1 MNKMQKLTC
10 AKVLKVIFYLLGF
23 PLLMLFVAKDSMI
36 FFNEGAFS
44 ETAKN
49 GITAALVLWAGFT
62 LLQIGLYLVLKKQQA
77 VRTIILVIL
86 AVALMLAP
94 IAGLDIRNEK
104 ELDKIRTEYSDKGVK
119 VENYSLQKQWFNALS
134 ANKRE
139 SGYAYKLNERVDN
152 VIRTYGLSEYYP
164 KMYRERTQLNTAV
177 AYYQVGGLDGEMI
190 KVTGDNI
197 DGLFDSLKAQ
207 SPYAYNPNGLLY
219 DGYIFGVE
227 NALELL
233 IKYNEYA
240 KLTVYRRSSTY
251 IGTEKYADAF
261 KEGCYVLKDG
271 AYVTMKA
278 AGEAFCKQPGT
289 IYYEKL
295 SIADAYKA
303 MVKDIKDSET
313 NSSKYE
319 SDAWYNYF
327 NDNTEILD
335 TRTGKMT
342 NYSTLRIEE
351 DNYRLT
357 DSRLN
362 AVLGTLFEYLGMNPA
377 INKLLNG
384 LNLDGIIGL
393 VNALLQENGAD
404 LTSGDIGNVV
414 SQLLYGYNN
423 GKGGETTGLAYPV
436 QYLFGNLN
444 LSDKNVFKSTGETAY
459 EYDDEGHLVYEVD
472 ASGNTTDIPKLTG
485 KTGTVY
491 VITYSDS
498 GKKNPD
504 GTPILNATVN
514 RAEFDT
520 TKMSPL
526 PEKAADIKTGTVY
539 TTGDIFKEVKL
550 NANYSAYVENLEKNK
565 NPNTAALVDI
575 IKSLQPALGLVGGLL
590 NLNDIIGGLVSGLD
604 VSAILAKI
612 APDLDLNAI
621 LTQILSKI
629 DLTGVTVEGVQKLL
643 DTVLGELSFY
653 SHPLLKKCW
662 QSDFVSDTDKA
673 LATTAGTT
681 VDMSDYAWVK
691 YTCEDFGITSG
702 CALAAKGGLLTGKT
716 IGNGT
721 SADAAISLADCYQLQ
736 ADIAYQPEMYPLLA
750 ARRYFSIWAG
760 ILAMSIFLSTY
771 FHNKE
776 RLYAYEIALN
786 GGEY

>member
-62 LLQIGLYLVLKKQQA
+62 LFQIGLYLVLKKQQA
-77 VRTIILVIL
+77 VRTIILVVL

-227 NALELL
+227 NVLELL

-240 KLTVYRRSSTY
+240 KLTVYRPT
-251 IGTEKYADAF
+251 KYTVADYAEAF
-261 KEGCYVLKDG
+261 NAGCYVINNDG

-278 AGEAFCKQPGT
+278 AGEPFCKQPGT
-289 IYYEKL
+289 IYYEQL
-295 SIADAYKA
+295 SIADAYKK
-303 MVKDIKDSET
+303 MVSEIEESAT
-313 NSSKYE
+313 NASAYA
-319 SDAWYNYF
+319 SDAWYNYTHDF
-327 NDNTEILD
+327 TEILD

-377 INKLLNG
+377 INKLLDS
-384 LNLDGIIGL
+384 LKAQQLLDL
-393 VNALLQENGAD
+393 VNSLLKENGAD
-404 LTSGDIGNVV
+404 LSSGDIGNVV

-423 GKGGETTGLAYPV
+423 GKGGETTGLALPA

-444 LSDKNVFKSTGETAY
+444 FTSKEVYKSTGKNAFKVGALA
-459 EYDDEGHLVYEVD
+459 DEV
-472 ASGNTTDIPKLTG
+472 
-485 KTGTVY
+485 VY
-491 VITYSDS
+491 VTTYTDTGEVNDDDTPVLTAKITREAFD
-498 GKKNPD
+498 
-504 GTPILNATVN
+504 NATMKQPPKTN
-514 RAEFDT
+514 AEIVPGQ
-520 TKMSPL
+520 K
-526 PEKAADIKTGTVY
+526 Y
-539 TTGDIFKEVKL
+539 TTGDTYAKTDLGTAYKAYETKL
-550 NANYSAYVENLEKNK
+550 KNDNK

-604 VSAILAKI
+604 VSAILKAI

-721 SADAAISLADCYQLQ
+721 PADAAISLADCYQLQ

-750 ARRYFSIWAG
+750 ARRYFSIWTG

-776 RLYAYEIALN
+776 KLYAYEIALN

>member
-77 VRTIILVIL
+77 ARTIILVIL

-94 IAGLDIRNEK
+94 VAGLDIRNEK

-134 ANKRE
+134 ADKRE

-190 KVTGDNI
+190 KVTGENI
-197 DGLFDSLKAQ
+197 NGLFDSLKTQ

-240 KLTVYRRSSTY
+240 KLTVYRPT
-251 IGTEKYADAF
+251 KYTVADYAEAF
-261 KEGCYVLKDG
+261 SAGCYVIKDG

-278 AGEAFCKQPGT
+278 AGETFSKQPGT
-289 IYYEKL
+289 IYYEQL
-295 SIADAYKA
+295 AIADAYKK
-303 MVKDIKDSET
+303 MVSEIEESAT
-313 NSSKYE
+313 NASAYE
-319 SDAWYNYF
+319 SDAWYNYT
-327 NDNTEILD
+327 NDITEILD

-377 INKLLNG
+377 INKLLDS
-384 LNLDGIIGL
+384 LKAQQLLDL
-393 VNALLQENGAD
+393 VNSLLKDNDAD
-404 LTSGDIGNVV
+404 LSSGDIGNVV

-423 GKGGETTGLAYPV
+423 GKGGETTGLALPA
-436 QYLFGNLN
+436 QYLFGNL
-444 LSDKNVFKSTGETAY
+444 SFTSKEVYKSTGKNAFKVGALA
-459 EYDDEGHLVYEVD
+459 DE
-472 ASGNTTDIPKLTG
+472 I
-485 KTGTVY
+485 VY
-491 VITYSDS
+491 VTTYKDS
-498 GKKNPD
+498 GKVNDD
-504 GTPILNATVN
+504 GTPILTATITREAFDNATMKQPPKTN
-514 RAEFDT
+514 AEIVLGQ
-520 TKMSPL
+520 K
-526 PEKAADIKTGTVY
+526 Y
-539 TTGDIFKEVKL
+539 TTGDTYAKTDLGTAYTAYKTKL
-550 NANYSAYVENLEKNK
+550 ESDNK

-590 NLNDIIGGLVSGLD
+590 DLNDIIGGLVPGLD
-604 VSAILAKI
+604 VAGILKAI

-621 LTQILSKI
+621 LTQILGKI

-702 CALAAKGGLLTGKT
+702 CALIAKGGLLTGKT

-736 ADIAYQPEMYPLLA
+736 ADIAYQPDMYPLLA

-776 RLYAYEIALN
+776 KLYAYEIALN

>member
-94 IAGLDIRNEK
+94 VAGLDIRNEK

-134 ANKRE
+134 ADKRE

-197 DGLFDSLKAQ
+197 DGLFDSLQSQ

-240 KLTVYRRSSTY
+240 KLTVYRPT
-251 IGTEKYADAF
+251 KYTVADYAEAF
-261 KEGCYVLKDG
+261 SAGCYVIKDG

-278 AGEAFCKQPGT
+278 AGETFSKQPGT
-289 IYYEKL
+289 VYYEKL
-295 SIADAYKA
+295 AIADAYKK
-303 MVKDIKDSET
+303 MVSEIEESAT
-313 NSSKYE
+313 NASAYE
-319 SDAWYNYF
+319 SDAWYNYT
-327 NDNTEILD
+327 NDITEILD

-377 INKLLNG
+377 INKLLDS
-384 LNLDGIIGL
+384 LKAQQLLDL
-393 VNALLQENGAD
+393 VNSLLKENGAD
-404 LTSGDIGNVV
+404 LSSGDIGNVV

-423 GKGGETTGLAYPV
+423 GKGGETTGLALPA
-436 QYLFGNLN
+436 QYLFGNLDFT
-444 LSDKNVFKSTGETAY
+444 SKEVYKSTGKNAFKVGALA
-459 EYDDEGHLVYEVD
+459 DEV
-472 ASGNTTDIPKLTG
+472 
-485 KTGTVY
+485 VY
-491 VITYSDS
+491 VTTYTDS
-498 GKKNPD
+498 GEVNDD
-504 GTPILNATVN
+504 GTPVLTAKITREAFDNATM
-514 RAEFDT
+514 
-520 TKMSPL
+520 KQP
-526 PEKAADIKTGTVY
+526 PKTNEEIVPGQKY
-539 TTGDIFKEVKL
+539 TTGDTYAKTKL
-550 NANYSAYVENLEKNK
+550 GTAYTAYKTKLESDNK

-590 NLNDIIGGLVSGLD
+590 DLNDIIGGLVPGLD
-604 VSAILAKI
+604 VAGILKAI

-621 LTQILSKI
+621 LTQILGKI

-736 ADIAYQPEMYPLLA
+736 ADIAYQPDMYPLLA

-776 RLYAYEIALN
+776 KLYAYEIALN

>member
-94 IAGLDIRNEK
+94 VAGLDIRNEK
-104 ELDKIRTEYSDKGVK
+104 KLDKIRTEYSDKGVK

-134 ANKRE
+134 ADKRE

-197 DGLFDSLKAQ
+197 DGLFDSLQSQ

-240 KLTVYRRSSTY
+240 KLTVYRPT
-251 IGTEKYADAF
+251 KYTVADYAEAF
-261 KEGCYVLKDG
+261 NAGCYVIKDG

-278 AGEAFCKQPGT
+278 AGETFSKQPGT
-289 IYYEKL
+289 VYYEKL
-295 SIADAYKA
+295 AIADAYKK
-303 MVKDIKDSET
+303 MVSEIEESAT
-313 NSSKYE
+313 NASAYE
-319 SDAWYNYF
+319 SDAWYNYT
-327 NDNTEILD
+327 NDITEILD
-335 TRTGKMT
+335 TRSGKMT

-351 DNYRLT
+351 DNYRLI

-362 AVLGTLFEYLGMNPA
+362 AVLGTLFEYLGMNPSL
-377 INKLLNG
+377 KQLLNG

-393 VNALLQENGAD
+393 VNALLKETEAD

-423 GKGGETTGLAYPV
+423 GKGGETTGLALPV
-436 QYLFGNLN
+436 QYLFGNLDFT
-444 LSDKNVFKSTGETAY
+444 SKEVYKSTGKNAFKVGAPA
-459 EYDDEGHLVYEVD
+459 DEV
-472 ASGNTTDIPKLTG
+472 
-485 KTGTVY
+485 VY
-491 VITYSDS
+491 VTTYTDS
-498 GKKNPD
+498 GEVNDD
-504 GTPILNATVN
+504 GTPVLTAKITREAFDNATMKQLPKTS
-514 RAEFDT
+514 AEIVPGQ
-520 TKMSPL
+520 K
-526 PEKAADIKTGTVY
+526 Y
-539 TTGDIFKEVKL
+539 TTGDTYAKTKL
-550 NANYSAYVENLEKNK
+550 GTAYTAYKTKLESDNK
-565 NPNTAALVDI
+565 NHNTAALVDI

-590 NLNDIIGGLVSGLD
+590 DLNDIIGGLVPRLD
-604 VSAILAKI
+604 VAGILKAI

-621 LTQILSKI
+621 LTQILGKI

-702 CALAAKGGLLTGKT
+702 CALVAKGGLLTGKT

-736 ADIAYQPEMYPLLA
+736 ADIAYQPDMYPLLA

-776 RLYAYEIALN
+776 KLYAYEIALN

>member
-94 IAGLDIRNEK
+94 IAGLDVRNEK

-134 ANKRE
+134 ADKRK
-139 SGYAYKLNERVDN
+139 SGYAYLLNERVDN

-164 KMYRERTQLNTAV
+164 KMYRERPQHNTAV

-197 DGLFDSLKAQ
+197 DGLFDSLQSQ

-240 KLTVYRRSSTY
+240 KLTVYRPT
-251 IGTEKYADAF
+251 KYTVADYAEAF
-261 KEGCYVLKDG
+261 NAGCYVLKDG

-278 AGEAFCKQPGT
+278 AGETFSKQPGT
-289 IYYEKL
+289 VYYEKL
-295 SIADAYKA
+295 AIADAYKK
-303 MVKDIKDSET
+303 MVSEIKESAT
-313 NSSKYE
+313 NASAYE
-319 SDAWYNYF
+319 SDAWYNYT
-327 NDNTEILD
+327 NDITEILD

-377 INKLLNG
+377 INKLLDS
-384 LNLDGIIGL
+384 LKAQQLLDL
-393 VNALLQENGAD
+393 VNSLLKENSAD
-404 LTSGDIGNVV
+404 LSSGDIGNVV

-423 GKGGETTGLAYPV
+423 GKGGETTGLALPA
-436 QYLFGNLN
+436 QYLFGNLDFT
-444 LSDKNVFKSTGETAY
+444 SKEVYKSTGKNAFKVGALA
-459 EYDDEGHLVYEVD
+459 DEV
-472 ASGNTTDIPKLTG
+472 
-485 KTGTVY
+485 VY
-491 VITYSDS
+491 VTTYTDS
-498 GKKNPD
+498 GEVNDD
-504 GTPILNATVN
+504 GTPVLTAKITREAFDNATMKQLPKTS
-514 RAEFDT
+514 AEIVPG
-520 TKMSPL
+520 TK
-526 PEKAADIKTGTVY
+526 Y
-539 TTGDIFKEVKL
+539 TTGDTYAKTKL
-550 NANYSAYVENLEKNK
+550 GTAYTAYKTKLESDNK
-565 NPNTAALVDI
+565 NHNTAALVDI

-590 NLNDIIGGLVSGLD
+590 DLNDIIGGLVPGLD
-604 VSAILAKI
+604 VAGILKAI

-621 LTQILSKI
+621 LTQILGKI
-629 DLTGVTVEGVQKLL
+629 DLTGVTVEDVQKLL

-681 VDMSDYAWVK
+681 VDMSDYAWIK

-702 CALAAKGGLLTGKT
+702 CALVAKGGLLTGKT

-736 ADIAYQPEMYPLLA
+736 ADIAYQPNMYPLLA

-776 RLYAYEIALN
+776 KLYAYEIALN

>member
-227 NALELL
+227 NVLELL

-278 AGEAFCKQPGT
+278 AGETFCKQPGT

-313 NSSKYE
+313 DSSKYE

-377 INKLLNG
+377 INKLLDS
-384 LNLDGIIGL
+384 LKAQQLLDL
-393 VNALLQENGAD
+393 VNSLLKENGAD
-404 LTSGDIGNVV
+404 LSSGDIGNVV

-423 GKGGETTGLAYPV
+423 GKEGGETTGLALPA
-436 QYLFGNLN
+436 QYLFGNLDFT
-444 LSDKNVFKSTGETAY
+444 SKEVYKSTGKNAFKVGALA
-459 EYDDEGHLVYEVD
+459 DEV
-472 ASGNTTDIPKLTG
+472 
-485 KTGTVY
+485 VY
-491 VITYSDS
+491 VTTYSDS
-498 GKKNPD
+498 GEVNDD
-504 GTPILNATVN
+504 GTPILTAKITRETFDAATMKQRPTTNAEIVLGQ
-514 RAEFDT
+514 
-520 TKMSPL
+520 K
-526 PEKAADIKTGTVY
+526 Y
-539 TTGDIFKEVKL
+539 TTGDTYAKTDLGTAYTAYKTKL
-550 NANYSAYVENLEKNK
+550 ESDNK

-590 NLNDIIGGLVSGLD
+590 NLNDIIGGLVPGLD
-604 VSAILAKI
+604 VARILKAI

-621 LTQILSKI
+621 LTQVLGKI
-629 DLTGVTVEGVQKLL
+629 DLTGVTVGDVQELL

-776 RLYAYEIALN
+776 KLYAYEIALN

>member
-139 SGYAYKLNERVDN
+139 SGYAYKLNDRVDN

-227 NALELL
+227 NVLELL

-240 KLTVYRRSSTY
+240 KLTVYRPT
-251 IGTEKYADAF
+251 KYTVADYAEAF
-261 KEGCYVLKDG
+261 NAGCYVINNDG
-271 AYVTMKA
+271 AYVTMKS
-278 AGEAFCKQPGT
+278 AGETFCKQPGT
-289 IYYEKL
+289 IYYEQL
-295 SIADAYKA
+295 AIADAYKK
-303 MVKDIKDSET
+303 MVSEIEASAT
-313 NSSKYE
+313 NASAYA
-319 SDAWYNYF
+319 SDAWYNYTHDF
-327 NDNTEILD
+327 TEILD
-335 TRTGKMT
+335 TRSGEMT
-342 NYSTLRIEE
+342 TYSKLRIEE

-377 INKLLNG
+377 INKLLDS
-384 LNLDGIIGL
+384 LKAQQLLDL
-393 VNALLQENGAD
+393 VNSLLKENGAD
-404 LTSGDIGNVV
+404 LSSGDIGNVV

-423 GKGGETTGLAYPV
+423 GKGGETTGLALPV

-444 LSDKNVFKSTGETAY
+444 FTSKEVYKSTGKNAFKVGALA
-459 EYDDEGHLVYEVD
+459 DEV
-472 ASGNTTDIPKLTG
+472 
-485 KTGTVY
+485 VY
-491 VITYSDS
+491 VTTYTDS
-498 GKKNPD
+498 GEVNDD
-504 GTPILNATVN
+504 GTPILTAKITREAFDNATMKQLPKTS
-514 RAEFDT
+514 AEILPG
-520 TKMSPL
+520 TK
-526 PEKAADIKTGTVY
+526 Y
-539 TTGDIFKEVKL
+539 TTGDTYAKTDLATAYKAYETKL
-550 NANYSAYVENLEKNK
+550 KNDNK

-604 VSAILAKI
+604 VSAILKAI

>member
-77 VRTIILVIL
+77 ARTIILVIL
-86 AVALMLAP
+86 AVTLMLAP
-94 IAGLDIRNEK
+94 VAGLDARNEK

-119 VENYSLQKQWFNALS
+119 VENYSLQKQWFNAIS

-139 SGYAYKLNERVDN
+139 SGYAYKLNDRVDN

-197 DGLFDSLKAQ
+197 NGLFDSLKTQ

-219 DGYIFGVE
+219 DGYVFGVE

-240 KLTVYRRSSTY
+240 KLTVYRPT
-251 IGTEKYADAF
+251 KYTVADYAEAF
-261 KEGCYVLKDG
+261 SAGCYVIKDG

-278 AGEAFCKQPGT
+278 AGETFCKQPGT
-289 IYYEKL
+289 IYYESL
-295 SIADAYKA
+295 SIADAYKK
-303 MVKDIKDSET
+303 MVSEIEESAT
-313 NSSKYE
+313 NASAYE
-319 SDAWYNYF
+319 SDAWYNYT
-327 NDNTEILD
+327 NDITEILD

-377 INKLLNG
+377 INKLLDS
-384 LNLDGIIGL
+384 LKAQQLLDL
-393 VNALLQENGAD
+393 VNSLLKDNDAD
-404 LTSGDIGNVV
+404 LSSGDIGNVV

-423 GKGGETTGLAYPV
+423 GKGGETTGLALPA
-436 QYLFGNLN
+436 QYLFGNLDFT
-444 LSDKNVFKSTGETAY
+444 SKEVYKSTGKNAFKVGATA
-459 EYDDEGHLVYEVD
+459 DEV
-472 ASGNTTDIPKLTG
+472 
-485 KTGTVY
+485 VY
-491 VITYSDS
+491 VTTYKDS
-498 GKKNPD
+498 GEVNDD
-504 GTPILNATVN
+504 GSPVLTATITREAFDNATMKQPPKTS
-514 RAEFDT
+514 AEIVPGQ
-520 TKMSPL
+520 K
-526 PEKAADIKTGTVY
+526 Y
-539 TTGDIFKEVKL
+539 TTGDTYAKTDLGTAYTAYKTKL
-550 NANYSAYVENLEKNK
+550 ESDNK

-590 NLNDIIGGLVSGLD
+590 DLNDIIGGLVPGLD
-604 VSAILAKI
+604 VAGILKAI

-621 LTQILSKI
+621 LTQILGKI

-736 ADIAYQPEMYPLLA
+736 ADIAYQPDMYPLLA

-776 RLYAYEIALN
+776 KLYAYEIALN

>member
-77 VRTIILVIL
+77 VRTIILVVL

-119 VENYSLQKQWFNALS
+119 VENYSLQKQWFNAIS
-134 ANKRE
+134 ANKRT

-197 DGLFDSLKAQ
+197 DGLFDSLQSQ

-240 KLTVYRRSSTY
+240 KLTVYRPT
-251 IGTEKYADAF
+251 KYTVADYAEAF
-261 KEGCYVLKDG
+261 NAGCYVIKDG

-278 AGEAFCKQPGT
+278 AGETFSKQPGT
-289 IYYEKL
+289 IYYESL
-295 SIADAYKA
+295 SIADAYKK
-303 MVKDIKDSET
+303 MVSEIEESAT
-313 NSSKYE
+313 NASAYE
-319 SDAWYNYF
+319 SDAWYNYT
-327 NDNTEILD
+327 NDITEILD

-377 INKLLNG
+377 INKLLDS
-384 LNLDGIIGL
+384 LKAQQLLDL
-393 VNALLQENGAD
+393 VNSLLKDNDAD
-404 LTSGDIGNVV
+404 LSSGDIGNVV

-423 GKGGETTGLAYPV
+423 GKGGETTGLALPA

-444 LSDKNVFKSTGETAY
+444 FTSKEVYKSTGKNAFKVGATA
-459 EYDDEGHLVYEVD
+459 DEV
-472 ASGNTTDIPKLTG
+472 
-485 KTGTVY
+485 VY
-491 VITYSDS
+491 VTTYTDT
-498 GKKNPD
+498 GEVNYD
-504 GTPILNATVN
+504 GTPVLTAKITREAFDAATMVQPPKTNAEIVPGQ
-514 RAEFDT
+514 
-520 TKMSPL
+520 K
-526 PEKAADIKTGTVY
+526 Y
-539 TTGDIFKEVKL
+539 TTGDTYAKTKL
-550 NANYSAYVENLEKNK
+550 EAAYTAYKTKLESDNK

-590 NLNDIIGGLVSGLD
+590 DLNDIIGGLVSGLD
-604 VSAILAKI
+604 VSAILKAI

-621 LTQILSKI
+621 LTQILGKI

-702 CALAAKGGLLTGKT
+702 CALIAKGGLLTGKT

-736 ADIAYQPEMYPLLA
+736 ADIAYQPDMYPLLA

-776 RLYAYEIALN
+776 KLYAYEIALN

>member
-77 VRTIILVIL
+77 ARTIILVIL
-86 AVALMLAP
+86 AVTLMLAP
-94 IAGLDIRNEK
+94 VAGLDARNEK

-119 VENYSLQKQWFNALS
+119 VENYSLQKQWFNAIS

-139 SGYAYKLNERVDN
+139 SGYAYKLNDRVDN

-197 DGLFDSLKAQ
+197 DGLFDSLQSQ

-240 KLTVYRRSSTY
+240 KLTVYRPT
-251 IGTEKYADAF
+251 KYTVADYAEAF
-261 KEGCYVLKDG
+261 SAGCYVIKDG

-289 IYYEKL
+289 IYYEQL
-295 SIADAYKA
+295 AIADAYKK
-303 MVKDIKDSET
+303 MVSEIEESAT
-313 NSSKYE
+313 NASAYE
-319 SDAWYNYF
+319 SDAWYNYT
-327 NDNTEILD
+327 NDITEILD
-335 TRTGKMT
+335 TRTGEMT

-393 VNALLQENGAD
+393 VNALLKENSAD
-404 LTSGDIGNVV
+404 LSSGDIGNVV

-423 GKGGETTGLAYPV
+423 GKGGETTGLALPA
-436 QYLFGNLN
+436 QYLFGNLDFT
-444 LSDKNVFKSTGETAY
+444 SKEVYKSTGKNAFKVGALA
-459 EYDDEGHLVYEVD
+459 DEV
-472 ASGNTTDIPKLTG
+472 
-485 KTGTVY
+485 VY
-491 VITYSDS
+491 VTTYTDS
-498 GKKNPD
+498 GEVNDD
-504 GTPILNATVN
+504 GTPVLTAKITREAFDNATMKQLPKTS
-514 RAEFDT
+514 AEIV
-520 TKMSPL
+520 
-526 PEKAADIKTGTVY
+526 PEQKY
-539 TTGDIFKEVKL
+539 TTGDTYAKTKL
-550 NANYSAYVENLEKNK
+550 EAAYTAYKTKLESDNK

-590 NLNDIIGGLVSGLD
+590 NLNDIIGGLVPGLD
-604 VSAILAKI
+604 VAGILKAI

-736 ADIAYQPEMYPLLA
+736 ADIAYQPDMYPLLA

-776 RLYAYEIALN
+776 KLYAYEIALN

>member
-77 VRTIILVIL
+77 VRTIILVVL

-134 ANKRE
+134 ADKRE

-197 DGLFDSLKAQ
+197 DGLFDSLQSQ

-240 KLTVYRRSSTY
+240 KLTVYRPT
-251 IGTEKYADAF
+251 KYTVADYAEAF
-261 KEGCYVLKDG
+261 NAGCYVIKDG

-278 AGEAFCKQPGT
+278 AGETFSKQPGT
-289 IYYEKL
+289 VYYEKL
-295 SIADAYKA
+295 AIADAYKK
-303 MVKDIKDSET
+303 MVSEIEESAT
-313 NSSKYE
+313 NASAYE
-319 SDAWYNYF
+319 SDAWYNYT
-327 NDNTEILD
+327 NDITEILD

-377 INKLLNG
+377 INKLLDS
-384 LNLDGIIGL
+384 LKAQQLLDL
-393 VNALLQENGAD
+393 VNSLLKENGAD
-404 LTSGDIGNVV
+404 LSSGDIGNVV

-423 GKGGETTGLAYPV
+423 GKGGETTGLALPA
-436 QYLFGNLN
+436 QYLFGNLDFT
-444 LSDKNVFKSTGETAY
+444 SKEVYKSTGKNAFKVGATA
-459 EYDDEGHLVYEVD
+459 DEV
-472 ASGNTTDIPKLTG
+472 
-485 KTGTVY
+485 VY
-491 VITYSDS
+491 VTTYKDS
-498 GKKNPD
+498 GEVNDD
-504 GTPILNATVN
+504 GSPVLTATITREAFDNATMKQPPKTS
-514 RAEFDT
+514 AEIVPGQ
-520 TKMSPL
+520 K
-526 PEKAADIKTGTVY
+526 Y
-539 TTGDIFKEVKL
+539 TTGDTYAKTKL
-550 NANYSAYVENLEKNK
+550 GTAYTAYKTKLESDNK

-590 NLNDIIGGLVSGLD
+590 DLNDIIGGLVPGLD
-604 VSAILAKI
+604 VAGILKAI

-621 LTQILSKI
+621 LTQILGKI

-736 ADIAYQPEMYPLLA
+736 ADIAYQPDMYPLLA

-776 RLYAYEIALN
+776 KLYAYEIALN

>member
-139 SGYAYKLNERVDN
+139 SGYAYKLNDRVDN

-197 DGLFDSLKAQ
+197 DGLFDSLQSQ

-227 NALELL
+227 NVLELL

-240 KLTVYRRSSTY
+240 KLTVYRPTKY
-251 IGTEKYADAF
+251 TVAKYAEAF
-261 KEGCYVLKDG
+261 NAGCYVIKDG

-278 AGEAFCKQPGT
+278 AGETFCKQPDT
-289 IYYEKL
+289 IYYESL
-295 SIADAYKA
+295 SIAEAYDKMVSEIKA
-303 MVKDIKDSET
+303 SATDVSA
-313 NSSKYE
+313 YA

-377 INKLLNG
+377 INKLLDS
-384 LNLDGIIGL
+384 LKAQQLLDL
-393 VNALLQENGAD
+393 VNSLLKENGAD
-404 LTSGDIGNVV
+404 LSSGDIGNVV

-423 GKGGETTGLAYPV
+423 GKGGETTGLALPV

-444 LSDKNVFKSTGETAY
+444 FTSKEVYKSTGKNAFKVGALA
-459 EYDDEGHLVYEVD
+459 DEV
-472 ASGNTTDIPKLTG
+472 
-485 KTGTVY
+485 VY
-491 VITYSDS
+491 VTTYTDS
-498 GKKNPD
+498 GEVNDD
-504 GTPILNATVN
+504 GTPVLTAKITREAFDAATMKQYPETNAEIVPGQKYTKG
-514 RAEFDT
+514 DT
-520 TKMSPL
+520 YAKTNLGTAYTAYKTK
-526 PEKAADIKTGTVY
+526 
-539 TTGDIFKEVKL
+539 
-550 NANYSAYVENLEKNK
+550 LESDNK

-590 NLNDIIGGLVSGLD
+590 DLNDIIGGLVSGLD
-604 VSAILAKI
+604 VSAILKAI

-621 LTQILSKI
+621 LTQVLGKI
-629 DLTGVTVEGVQKLL
+629 DLTGIKVEKVQELL
-643 DTVLGELSFY
+643 DNILGELSFY

-702 CALAAKGGLLTGKT
+702 CALVAKGGLLTGKT

-736 ADIAYQPEMYPLLA
+736 ADIAYQPDMYPLLA

-776 RLYAYEIALN
+776 KLYAYEIALN

>member
-139 SGYAYKLNERVDN
+139 SGYAYKLNDRVDN

-227 NALELL
+227 NVLELL

-240 KLTVYRRSSTY
+240 KLTVYRPT
-251 IGTEKYADAF
+251 KYTVADYAEAF
-261 KEGCYVLKDG
+261 NAGCYVINNDG

-278 AGEAFCKQPGT
+278 AGETFCKQPGT
-289 IYYEKL
+289 IYYEQL
-295 SIADAYKA
+295 AIADAYKK
-303 MVKDIKDSET
+303 MVSEIEASAT
-313 NSSKYE
+313 NASAYA
-319 SDAWYNYF
+319 SDAWYNYT
-327 NDNTEILD
+327 NDITEILD

-377 INKLLNG
+377 INKLLDS
-384 LNLDGIIGL
+384 LKAQQLLDL
-393 VNALLQENGAD
+393 VNSLLKENGAD
-404 LTSGDIGNVV
+404 LSSGDIGNVV

-423 GKGGETTGLAYPV
+423 GKGGETTGLALPA

-444 LSDKNVFKSTGETAY
+444 FTSKEVYKSTGKNAFKVGALA
-459 EYDDEGHLVYEVD
+459 DEV
-472 ASGNTTDIPKLTG
+472 
-485 KTGTVY
+485 VY
-491 VITYSDS
+491 VTTYTDS
-498 GKKNPD
+498 GEVNDD
-504 GTPILNATVN
+504 GTPILTAKIT
-514 RAEFDT
+514 REAFDKTTMKQLPKTSAEILPG
-520 TKMSPL
+520 TK
-526 PEKAADIKTGTVY
+526 Y
-539 TTGDIFKEVKL
+539 TTGDTYAKTDLGTAYKAYETKL
-550 NANYSAYVENLEKNK
+550 KNDNK

-604 VSAILAKI
+604 VSAILKAI

-702 CALAAKGGLLTGKT
+702 CALVAKGGLLTGKT

-721 SADAAISLADCYQLQ
+721 PADAAISLADCYQLQ

-776 RLYAYEIALN
+776 KLYAYEIALN

>member
-77 VRTIILVIL
+77 VRTIILVVL

-139 SGYAYKLNERVDN
+139 SGYAYKLNDRVDN

-197 DGLFDSLKAQ
+197 NGLFDSLQSQ

-240 KLTVYRRSSTY
+240 KLTVYRPT
-251 IGTEKYADAF
+251 KYTVADYAEAF
-261 KEGCYVLKDG
+261 NAGCYVIKDG

-278 AGEAFCKQPGT
+278 AGETFSKQPGT
-289 IYYEKL
+289 VYYEKL
-295 SIADAYKA
+295 AIADAYKK
-303 MVKDIKDSET
+303 MVSEIEESAT
-313 NSSKYE
+313 NASAYE
-319 SDAWYNYF
+319 SDAWYNYTHDF
-327 NDNTEILD
+327 TEILD
-335 TRTGKMT
+335 TRSGEMT
-342 NYSTLRIEE
+342 TYSKLRIEE

-377 INKLLNG
+377 INKLLDS
-384 LNLDGIIGL
+384 LKAQQLLDL
-393 VNALLQENGAD
+393 VNSLLKENGAD
-404 LTSGDIGNVV
+404 LSSGDIGNVV

-423 GKGGETTGLAYPV
+423 GKGGETTGLALPV

-444 LSDKNVFKSTGETAY
+444 FTSKEVYKSTGKNAFKVGALA
-459 EYDDEGHLVYEVD
+459 DEV
-472 ASGNTTDIPKLTG
+472 
-485 KTGTVY
+485 VY
-491 VITYSDS
+491 VTTYKDS
-498 GKKNPD
+498 GEVNDD
-504 GTPILNATVN
+504 GSPVLTATITREAFDNATMKQPPKTS
-514 RAEFDT
+514 AEIVPGQ
-520 TKMSPL
+520 K
-526 PEKAADIKTGTVY
+526 Y
-539 TTGDIFKEVKL
+539 TTGDTYAKTKL
-550 NANYSAYVENLEKNK
+550 GTAYTAYKTKLESDNK

-575 IKSLQPALGLVGGLL
+575 IKSLQPALGLVGGMLD
-590 NLNDIIGGLVSGLD
+590 LNDIIGGLVPGLD
-604 VSAILAKI
+604 VAGILKAI

-621 LTQILSKI
+621 LTQILGKI

-736 ADIAYQPEMYPLLA
+736 ADIAYQPDMYPLLA

-776 RLYAYEIALN
+776 KLYAYEIALN

>member
-77 VRTIILVIL
+77 ARTIILVIL
-86 AVALMLAP
+86 AVTLMLAP
-94 IAGLDIRNEK
+94 VAGLDARNEK

-119 VENYSLQKQWFNALS
+119 VENYSLQKQWFNAIS

-139 SGYAYKLNERVDN
+139 SGYAYKLNDRVDN

-197 DGLFDSLKAQ
+197 NGLFDSLKTQ

-219 DGYIFGVE
+219 DGYVFGVE

-240 KLTVYRRSSTY
+240 KLTVYRPT
-251 IGTEKYADAF
+251 KYTVADYAEAF
-261 KEGCYVLKDG
+261 SAGCYVIKDG

-278 AGEAFCKQPGT
+278 AGETFCKQPGT
-289 IYYEKL
+289 IYYESL
-295 SIADAYKA
+295 SIADAYKK
-303 MVKDIKDSET
+303 MVSEIEESAT
-313 NSSKYE
+313 NASAYE
-319 SDAWYNYF
+319 SDAWYNYT
-327 NDNTEILD
+327 NDITEILD

-377 INKLLNG
+377 INKLLDS
-384 LNLDGIIGL
+384 LKAQQLLDL
-393 VNALLQENGAD
+393 VNSLLKENGAD
-404 LTSGDIGNVV
+404 LSSGDIGNVV

-423 GKGGETTGLAYPV
+423 GKGGETTGLALPA
-436 QYLFGNLN
+436 QYLFGNLDFT
-444 LSDKNVFKSTGETAY
+444 SKEVYKSTGKNAFKVGALA
-459 EYDDEGHLVYEVD
+459 DEV
-472 ASGNTTDIPKLTG
+472 
-485 KTGTVY
+485 VY
-491 VITYSDS
+491 VTTYTDS
-498 GKKNPD
+498 GEVNDD
-504 GTPILNATVN
+504 GTPVLTAKITREAFDNATMKQLPKTS
-514 RAEFDT
+514 AEIV
-520 TKMSPL
+520 
-526 PEKAADIKTGTVY
+526 PEQKY
-539 TTGDIFKEVKL
+539 TTGDTYAKTKL
-550 NANYSAYVENLEKNK
+550 EAAYTAYKTKLESDNK

-590 NLNDIIGGLVSGLD
+590 NLNDIIGGLVPGLD
-604 VSAILAKI
+604 VAGILKAI

-736 ADIAYQPEMYPLLA
+736 ADIAYQPDMYPLLA

-776 RLYAYEIALN
+776 KLYAYEIALN

>member
-77 VRTIILVIL
+77 VRTIILVVL

-134 ANKRE
+134 ADKRE

-197 DGLFDSLKAQ
+197 DGLFDSLQSQ

-227 NALELL
+227 NVLELL

-240 KLTVYRRSSTY
+240 KLTVYRPT
-251 IGTEKYADAF
+251 KYTVADYAEAF
-261 KEGCYVLKDG
+261 NAGCYVIKDG

-278 AGEAFCKQPGT
+278 AGETFSKQPGT
-289 IYYEKL
+289 VYYEKL
-295 SIADAYKA
+295 AIADAYKK
-303 MVKDIKDSET
+303 MVSEIEESAT
-313 NSSKYE
+313 NASAYE
-319 SDAWYNYF
+319 SDAWYNYT
-327 NDNTEILD
+327 NDITEILD

-377 INKLLNG
+377 INKLLDS
-384 LNLDGIIGL
+384 LKAQQLLDL
-393 VNALLQENGAD
+393 VNSLLKENGAD
-404 LTSGDIGNVV
+404 LSSGDIGNVV

-423 GKGGETTGLAYPV
+423 GKGGETTGLALPA
-436 QYLFGNLN
+436 QYLFGNLDFT
-444 LSDKNVFKSTGETAY
+444 SKEVYKSTGKNAFKVGALA
-459 EYDDEGHLVYEVD
+459 DEV
-472 ASGNTTDIPKLTG
+472 
-485 KTGTVY
+485 VY
-491 VITYSDS
+491 VTTYTDS
-498 GKKNPD
+498 GEVNDD
-504 GTPILNATVN
+504 GTPVLTAKITREAFDNATMKQLPKTS
-514 RAEFDT
+514 AEIV
-520 TKMSPL
+520 
-526 PEKAADIKTGTVY
+526 PEQKY
-539 TTGDIFKEVKL
+539 TTGDTYAKTKL
-550 NANYSAYVENLEKNK
+550 GTAYTAYKTKLESDNK

-590 NLNDIIGGLVSGLD
+590 DLNDIIGGLVPGLD
-604 VSAILAKI
+604 VAGILTAI
-612 APDLDLNAI
+612 APDLDLTAI
-621 LTQILSKI
+621 LTQILGKI

-702 CALAAKGGLLTGKT
+702 CALIAKGGLLTGKT

-736 ADIAYQPEMYPLLA
+736 ADIAYQPDMYPLLA

>member
-77 VRTIILVIL
+77 VRTIILVVL

-134 ANKRE
+134 ADKRE

-197 DGLFDSLKAQ
+197 DGLFDSLQSQ

-227 NALELL
+227 NVLELL

-240 KLTVYRRSSTY
+240 KLTVYRPT
-251 IGTEKYADAF
+251 KYTVADYAEAF
-261 KEGCYVLKDG
+261 NAGCYVIKDG

-278 AGEAFCKQPGT
+278 AGETFSKQPGT
-289 IYYEKL
+289 VYYEKL
-295 SIADAYKA
+295 AIADAYKK
-303 MVKDIKDSET
+303 MVSEIEESAT
-313 NSSKYE
+313 NASAYE
-319 SDAWYNYF
+319 SDAWYNYT
-327 NDNTEILD
+327 NDITEILD

-377 INKLLNG
+377 INKLLDS
-384 LNLDGIIGL
+384 LKAQQLLDL
-393 VNALLQENGAD
+393 VNSLLKENGAD
-404 LTSGDIGNVV
+404 LSSGDIGNVV

-423 GKGGETTGLAYPV
+423 GKGGETTGLALPA
-436 QYLFGNLN
+436 QYLFGNLDFT
-444 LSDKNVFKSTGETAY
+444 SKEVYKSTGKNAFKVGALA
-459 EYDDEGHLVYEVD
+459 DEV
-472 ASGNTTDIPKLTG
+472 
-485 KTGTVY
+485 VY
-491 VITYSDS
+491 VTTYTDS
-498 GKKNPD
+498 GEVNDD
-504 GTPILNATVN
+504 GTPVLTAKITREAFDNATMKQLPKTS
-514 RAEFDT
+514 AEIV
-520 TKMSPL
+520 
-526 PEKAADIKTGTVY
+526 PEQKY
-539 TTGDIFKEVKL
+539 TTGDTYAKTKL
-550 NANYSAYVENLEKNK
+550 GTAYTAYKTKLESDNK

-590 NLNDIIGGLVSGLD
+590 DLNDIIGGLVPGLD
-604 VSAILAKI
+604 VAGILKAI

-621 LTQILSKI
+621 LTQILGKI

-702 CALAAKGGLLTGKT
+702 CALIAKGGLLTGKT

-736 ADIAYQPEMYPLLA
+736 ADIAYQPDMYPLLA

-776 RLYAYEIALN
+776 KLYAYEIALN

>member
-94 IAGLDIRNEK
+94 VAGLDIRNEK

-134 ANKRE
+134 ADKRE

-197 DGLFDSLKAQ
+197 DGLFDSLQSQ

-240 KLTVYRRSSTY
+240 KLTVYRPT
-251 IGTEKYADAF
+251 KYTVADYAEAF
-261 KEGCYVLKDG
+261 NAGCYVIKDG

-278 AGEAFCKQPGT
+278 AGETFSKQPGT
-289 IYYEKL
+289 IYYESL
-295 SIADAYKA
+295 SIADAYKK
-303 MVKDIKDSET
+303 MVSEIEESAT
-313 NSSKYE
+313 NASAYE
-319 SDAWYNYF
+319 SDAWYNYT
-327 NDNTEILD
+327 NDITEILD

-377 INKLLNG
+377 INKLLDS
-384 LNLDGIIGL
+384 LKAQQLLDL
-393 VNALLQENGAD
+393 VNSLLKENGAD
-404 LTSGDIGNVV
+404 LSSGDIGNVV

-423 GKGGETTGLAYPV
+423 GKGGETTGLALPA
-436 QYLFGNLN
+436 QYLFGNLDFT
-444 LSDKNVFKSTGETAY
+444 SKEVYKSTGKNAFKVGALA
-459 EYDDEGHLVYEVD
+459 DEV
-472 ASGNTTDIPKLTG
+472 
-485 KTGTVY
+485 VY
-491 VITYSDS
+491 VTTYTDS
-498 GKKNPD
+498 GEVNDD
-504 GTPILNATVN
+504 GTPVLTAKITREAFDNATMKQLPKTS
-514 RAEFDT
+514 AEIV
-520 TKMSPL
+520 
-526 PEKAADIKTGTVY
+526 PEQKY
-539 TTGDIFKEVKL
+539 TTGDTYAKTKL
-550 NANYSAYVENLEKNK
+550 GTAYTAYKTKLESDNK

-590 NLNDIIGGLVSGLD
+590 DLNDIIGGLVPGLD
-604 VSAILAKI
+604 VAGILKAI
-612 APDLDLNAI
+612 APDIDLNAI
-621 LTQILSKI
+621 LTQILGKI

-702 CALAAKGGLLTGKT
+702 CALVAKGGLLTGKT

-721 SADAAISLADCYQLQ
+721 SADAAIPLADCYQLQ
-736 ADIAYQPEMYPLLA
+736 ADIAYQPDMYPLLA

-776 RLYAYEIALN
+776 KLYAYEIALN

>member
-94 IAGLDIRNEK
+94 VAGLDIRNEK

-134 ANKRE
+134 ADKRE

-197 DGLFDSLKAQ
+197 DGLFDSLQSQ

-240 KLTVYRRSSTY
+240 KLTVYRPT
-251 IGTEKYADAF
+251 KYTVADYAEAF
-261 KEGCYVLKDG
+261 NAGCYVIKDG

-278 AGEAFCKQPGT
+278 AGETFSKQPGT
-289 IYYEKL
+289 VYYEKL
-295 SIADAYKA
+295 AIADAYKK
-303 MVKDIKDSET
+303 MVSEIEESAT
-313 NSSKYE
+313 NASAYE
-319 SDAWYNYF
+319 SDAWYNYT
-327 NDNTEILD
+327 NDITEILD
-335 TRTGKMT
+335 TRSGKMT

-377 INKLLNG
+377 INKLLDS
-384 LNLDGIIGL
+384 LKAQQLLDL
-393 VNALLQENGAD
+393 VNSLLKENSAD
-404 LTSGDIGNVV
+404 LSSGDIGNVV

-423 GKGGETTGLAYPV
+423 GKGGETTGLALPA
-436 QYLFGNLN
+436 QYLFGNLDFT
-444 LSDKNVFKSTGETAY
+444 SKEVYKSTGKNAFKVGATA
-459 EYDDEGHLVYEVD
+459 DEV
-472 ASGNTTDIPKLTG
+472 
-485 KTGTVY
+485 VY
-491 VITYSDS
+491 VTTYKDS
-498 GKKNPD
+498 GEVNDD
-504 GTPILNATVN
+504 GSPVLTATITREAFDNATMKQPPKTS
-514 RAEFDT
+514 AEIVPGQ
-520 TKMSPL
+520 K
-526 PEKAADIKTGTVY
+526 Y
-539 TTGDIFKEVKL
+539 TTGDTYAKTKL
-550 NANYSAYVENLEKNK
+550 GTAYTAYKTKLESDNK

-590 NLNDIIGGLVSGLD
+590 DLNDIIGGLVPGLD
-604 VSAILAKI
+604 VAGILKAI

-621 LTQILSKI
+621 LTQILGKI

-736 ADIAYQPEMYPLLA
+736 ADIAYQPDMYPLLA

-776 RLYAYEIALN
+776 KLYAYEIALN

>member
-94 IAGLDIRNEK
+94 VAGLDIRNEK

-134 ANKRE
+134 ADKRE

-197 DGLFDSLKAQ
+197 NGLFDSLKAQ

-240 KLTVYRRSSTY
+240 KLTVYRPT
-251 IGTEKYADAF
+251 KYTVADYAEAF
-261 KEGCYVLKDG
+261 NAGCYVIKDG

-278 AGEAFCKQPGT
+278 AGETFSKQPGT
-289 IYYEKL
+289 VYYEKL
-295 SIADAYKA
+295 AIADAYKK
-303 MVKDIKDSET
+303 MVSEIEESAT
-313 NSSKYE
+313 NASAYE
-319 SDAWYNYF
+319 SDAWYNYT
-327 NDNTEILD
+327 NDITEILD

-377 INKLLNG
+377 INKLLDS
-384 LNLDGIIGL
+384 LKAQQLLDL
-393 VNALLQENGAD
+393 VNSLLKENGAD
-404 LTSGDIGNVV
+404 LSSGDIGNVV

-423 GKGGETTGLAYPV
+423 GKGGETTGLALPA
-436 QYLFGNLN
+436 QYLFGNLDFT
-444 LSDKNVFKSTGETAY
+444 SKEVYKSTGKNAFKVGATA
-459 EYDDEGHLVYEVD
+459 DEV
-472 ASGNTTDIPKLTG
+472 
-485 KTGTVY
+485 VY
-491 VITYSDS
+491 VTTYTDT
-498 GKKNPD
+498 GEVNDD
-504 GTPILNATVN
+504 GTPVLTAKITREAFDNATM
-514 RAEFDT
+514 
-520 TKMSPL
+520 KQP
-526 PEKAADIKTGTVY
+526 PKTNEEIVPGQKY
-539 TTGDIFKEVKL
+539 TTGDTYAKTKL
-550 NANYSAYVENLEKNK
+550 GTAYTAYKTKLESDNK

-590 NLNDIIGGLVSGLD
+590 DLNDIIGGLVPGLD
-604 VSAILAKI
+604 VAGILKAI

-621 LTQILSKI
+621 LTQILGKI

-736 ADIAYQPEMYPLLA
+736 ADIAYQPDMYPLLA

-776 RLYAYEIALN
+776 KLYAYEIALN

>member
-139 SGYAYKLNERVDN
+139 SGYAYKLNDRVDN

-227 NALELL
+227 NVLELL

-240 KLTVYRRSSTY
+240 KLTVYRPT
-251 IGTEKYADAF
+251 KYTVADYAEAF
-261 KEGCYVLKDG
+261 NAGCYVINNDG

-278 AGEAFCKQPGT
+278 AGETFCKQPGT
-289 IYYEKL
+289 IYYEQL
-295 SIADAYKA
+295 AIADAYKK
-303 MVKDIKDSET
+303 MVSEIEASAT
-313 NSSKYE
+313 NASAYA
-319 SDAWYNYF
+319 SDAWYNYT
-327 NDNTEILD
+327 NDITEILD

-377 INKLLNG
+377 INKLLDS
-384 LNLDGIIGL
+384 LKAQQLLDL
-393 VNALLQENGAD
+393 VNSLLKENGAD
-404 LTSGDIGNVV
+404 LSSGDIGNVV

-423 GKGGETTGLAYPV
+423 GKGGETTGLALPA

-444 LSDKNVFKSTGETAY
+444 FTSKEVYKSTGKNAFKVGALA
-459 EYDDEGHLVYEVD
+459 DEV
-472 ASGNTTDIPKLTG
+472 
-485 KTGTVY
+485 VY
-491 VITYSDS
+491 VTTYTDS
-498 GKKNPD
+498 GEVNDD
-504 GTPILNATVN
+504 GTPILTAKITREAFDNATMKQPPKTN
-514 RAEFDT
+514 AEIVPG
-520 TKMSPL
+520 TK
-526 PEKAADIKTGTVY
+526 Y
-539 TTGDIFKEVKL
+539 TTGDTYAKTDLGTAYKAYETKL
-550 NANYSAYVENLEKNK
+550 KNDNK

-604 VSAILAKI
+604 VSAILKAI

-721 SADAAISLADCYQLQ
+721 PADAAISLADCYQLQ

-776 RLYAYEIALN
+776 KLYAYEIALN

>member
-94 IAGLDIRNEK
+94 IAGLDVRNEK

-134 ANKRE
+134 ADKRK
-139 SGYAYKLNERVDN
+139 SGYAYLLNERVDN
-152 VIRTYGLSEYYP
+152 VIKTYGLSEYYP
-164 KMYRERTQLNTAV
+164 KMYRERPQHNTAV

-197 DGLFDSLKAQ
+197 DGLFDSLQSQ

-240 KLTVYRRSSTY
+240 KLTVYRPT
-251 IGTEKYADAF
+251 KYTVADYAEAF
-261 KEGCYVLKDG
+261 NAGCYVLKDG

-278 AGEAFCKQPGT
+278 AGETFSKQPGT
-289 IYYEKL
+289 VYYEKL
-295 SIADAYKA
+295 AIADAYKK
-303 MVKDIKDSET
+303 MVSEIKESAT
-313 NSSKYE
+313 NASAYE
-319 SDAWYNYF
+319 SDAWYNYT
-327 NDNTEILD
+327 NDITEILD

-377 INKLLNG
+377 INKLLDS
-384 LNLDGIIGL
+384 LKAQQLLDLI
-393 VNALLQENGAD
+393 NSLLKENSAD
-404 LTSGDIGNVV
+404 LSSGDIGNVV

-423 GKGGETTGLAYPV
+423 GKGGETTGLALPA
-436 QYLFGNLN
+436 QYLFGNLDFT
-444 LSDKNVFKSTGETAY
+444 SKEVYKSTGKNAFKVGALA
-459 EYDDEGHLVYEVD
+459 DEV
-472 ASGNTTDIPKLTG
+472 
-485 KTGTVY
+485 VY
-491 VITYSDS
+491 VTTYTDS
-498 GKKNPD
+498 GEVNDD
-504 GTPILNATVN
+504 GTPVLTAKITREAFDNATMKQPPKTN
-514 RAEFDT
+514 AEIV
-520 TKMSPL
+520 
-526 PEKAADIKTGTVY
+526 PEQKY
-539 TTGDIFKEVKL
+539 TTGDTYAKTKL
-550 NANYSAYVENLEKNK
+550 GTAYTAYKTKLESDNK

-590 NLNDIIGGLVSGLD
+590 DLNDIIGGLVPGLD
-604 VSAILAKI
+604 VAGILKAI

-621 LTQILSKI
+621 LTQILGKI

-643 DTVLGELSFY
+643 DTVLGELSFC

-702 CALAAKGGLLTGKT
+702 CALVAKGGLLTGKT

-736 ADIAYQPEMYPLLA
+736 ADIAYQPNMYPLLA

-776 RLYAYEIALN
+776 KLYAYEIALN

>member
-77 VRTIILVIL
+77 ARTIILVIL

-94 IAGLDIRNEK
+94 VAGLDIRNEK

-134 ANKRE
+134 ADKRE

-197 DGLFDSLKAQ
+197 DGLFDSLQSQ

-240 KLTVYRRSSTY
+240 KLTVYRPT
-251 IGTEKYADAF
+251 KYTVADYAEAF
-261 KEGCYVLKDG
+261 NAGCYVIKDG

-278 AGEAFCKQPGT
+278 AGETFSKQPGT
-289 IYYEKL
+289 IYYESL
-295 SIADAYKA
+295 SIADAYKK
-303 MVKDIKDSET
+303 MVSEIEESAT
-313 NSSKYE
+313 NASAYE
-319 SDAWYNYF
+319 SDAWYNYT
-327 NDNTEILD
+327 NDITEILD

-377 INKLLNG
+377 INKLLDS
-384 LNLDGIIGL
+384 LKAQQLLDL
-393 VNALLQENGAD
+393 VNSLLKDNDAD
-404 LTSGDIGNVV
+404 LSSGDIGNVV

-423 GKGGETTGLAYPV
+423 GKGGETTGLALPA
-436 QYLFGNLN
+436 QYLFGNL
-444 LSDKNVFKSTGETAY
+444 SFTSKEVYKSTGKNAFKVGALA
-459 EYDDEGHLVYEVD
+459 DE
-472 ASGNTTDIPKLTG
+472 I
-485 KTGTVY
+485 VY
-491 VITYSDS
+491 VTTYKDS
-498 GKKNPD
+498 GKVNDD
-504 GTPILNATVN
+504 GTPILTATITREAFDNATMKQPPKTN
-514 RAEFDT
+514 AEIVLGQ
-520 TKMSPL
+520 K
-526 PEKAADIKTGTVY
+526 Y
-539 TTGDIFKEVKL
+539 TTGDTYAKTDLGTAYTAYKTKL
-550 NANYSAYVENLEKNK
+550 ESDNK

-590 NLNDIIGGLVSGLD
+590 DLNDIIGGLVPGLD
-604 VSAILAKI
+604 VAGILKAI

-621 LTQILSKI
+621 LTQILGKI

-736 ADIAYQPEMYPLLA
+736 ADIAYQPDMYPLLA

-776 RLYAYEIALN
+776 KLYAYEIALN

>member
-77 VRTIILVIL
+77 ARTIILVIL
-86 AVALMLAP
+86 AVTLMLAP
-94 IAGLDIRNEK
+94 VAGLDARNEK

-119 VENYSLQKQWFNALS
+119 VENYSLQKQWFNAIS

-139 SGYAYKLNERVDN
+139 SGYAYKLNDRVDN

-177 AYYQVGGLDGEMI
+177 AYYQIGGLDGEMI

-197 DGLFDSLKAQ
+197 DGLFDSLQSQ

-240 KLTVYRRSSTY
+240 KLTVYRPT
-251 IGTEKYADAF
+251 KYTVADYAEAF
-261 KEGCYVLKDG
+261 SAGCYVIKDG

-278 AGEAFCKQPGT
+278 AGETFSKQPGT
-289 IYYEKL
+289 IYYEQL
-295 SIADAYKA
+295 AIADAYKK
-303 MVKDIKDSET
+303 MVSEIEESAT
-313 NSSKYE
+313 NASAYE
-319 SDAWYNYF
+319 SDAWYNYT
-327 NDNTEILD
+327 NDITEILD

-377 INKLLNG
+377 INKLLDS
-384 LNLDGIIGL
+384 LKAQQLLDL
-393 VNALLQENGAD
+393 VNSLLKDNDAD
-404 LTSGDIGNVV
+404 LSSGDIGNVV

-423 GKGGETTGLAYPV
+423 GKGGETTGLALPA
-436 QYLFGNLN
+436 QYLFGNL
-444 LSDKNVFKSTGETAY
+444 SFTSKEVYKSTGKNAFKVGALA
-459 EYDDEGHLVYEVD
+459 DE
-472 ASGNTTDIPKLTG
+472 I
-485 KTGTVY
+485 VY
-491 VITYSDS
+491 VTTYKDS
-498 GKKNPD
+498 GKVNDD
-504 GTPILNATVN
+504 GTPILTATITREAFDNATMKQPPKTN
-514 RAEFDT
+514 AEIVLGQ
-520 TKMSPL
+520 K
-526 PEKAADIKTGTVY
+526 Y
-539 TTGDIFKEVKL
+539 TTGDTYAKTDLGTAYTAYKTKL
-550 NANYSAYVENLEKNK
+550 ESDNK

-590 NLNDIIGGLVSGLD
+590 DLNDIIGGLVPGLD
-604 VSAILAKI
+604 VAGILKAI

-621 LTQILSKI
+621 LTQVLSKI

-736 ADIAYQPEMYPLLA
+736 ADIAYQPDMYPLLA

-776 RLYAYEIALN
+776 KLYAYEIALN

>member
-94 IAGLDIRNEK
+94 VAGLDIRNEK

-134 ANKRE
+134 ADKRE

-197 DGLFDSLKAQ
+197 DGLFDSLQSQ

-240 KLTVYRRSSTY
+240 KLTVYRPT
-251 IGTEKYADAF
+251 KYTVADYAEAF
-261 KEGCYVLKDG
+261 SAGCYVIKDG

-278 AGEAFCKQPGT
+278 AGETFSKQPGT
-289 IYYEKL
+289 IYYESL
-295 SIADAYKA
+295 SIADAYKK
-303 MVKDIKDSET
+303 MVSEIEESAT
-313 NSSKYE
+313 NASAYE
-319 SDAWYNYF
+319 SDAWYNYT
-327 NDNTEILD
+327 NDITEILD

-377 INKLLNG
+377 INKLLDS
-384 LNLDGIIGL
+384 LKAQQLLDL
-393 VNALLQENGAD
+393 VNSLLKENGAD
-404 LTSGDIGNVV
+404 LSSGDIGNVV

-423 GKGGETTGLAYPV
+423 GKGGETTGLALPA

-444 LSDKNVFKSTGETAY
+444 FTSKEVYKSTGKNAFKVGATA
-459 EYDDEGHLVYEVD
+459 DEV
-472 ASGNTTDIPKLTG
+472 
-485 KTGTVY
+485 VY
-491 VITYSDS
+491 VTTYTDT
-498 GKKNPD
+498 GEVNDD
-504 GTPILNATVN
+504 GTPVLTAKITREAFDNATM
-514 RAEFDT
+514 
-520 TKMSPL
+520 KQL
-526 PEKAADIKTGTVY
+526 PKTNEEIVPEQKY
-539 TTGDIFKEVKL
+539 TTGDTYAKTKL
-550 NANYSAYVENLEKNK
+550 GTAYTAYKTKLESDNK

-590 NLNDIIGGLVSGLD
+590 DLNDIIGGLVPGLD
-604 VSAILAKI
+604 VAGILKAI

-621 LTQILSKI
+621 LTQILGKI

-736 ADIAYQPEMYPLLA
+736 ADIAYQPDMYPLLA

-776 RLYAYEIALN
+776 KLYAYEIALN

>member
-139 SGYAYKLNERVDN
+139 SGYAYKLNDRVDN

-164 KMYRERTQLNTAV
+164 KMYRERTQPNTAV

-227 NALELL
+227 NVLELL

-240 KLTVYRRSSTY
+240 KLTVYRPT
-251 IGTEKYADAF
+251 KYTVADYAEAF
-261 KEGCYVLKDG
+261 NAGCYVINNDG

-278 AGEAFCKQPGT
+278 AGETFCKQPGT
-289 IYYEKL
+289 IYYEQL
-295 SIADAYKA
+295 AIADAYKK
-303 MVKDIKDSET
+303 MVSEIEASAT
-313 NSSKYE
+313 NASAYA
-319 SDAWYNYF
+319 SDAWYNYT
-327 NDNTEILD
+327 NDITEILD

-377 INKLLNG
+377 INKLLDS
-384 LNLDGIIGL
+384 LKAQQLLDL
-393 VNALLQENGAD
+393 VNSLLKENGAD
-404 LTSGDIGNVV
+404 LSSGDIGNVV

-423 GKGGETTGLAYPV
+423 GKGGETTGLALPA

-444 LSDKNVFKSTGETAY
+444 FTSKEVYKSTGKNAFKVGALA
-459 EYDDEGHLVYEVD
+459 DEV
-472 ASGNTTDIPKLTG
+472 
-485 KTGTVY
+485 VY
-491 VITYSDS
+491 VTTYTDT
-498 GKKNPD
+498 GEVNDD
-504 GTPILNATVN
+504 GTPVLTAKITREAFDKTTMKQPPKTNAEIVPGQ
-514 RAEFDT
+514 
-520 TKMSPL
+520 K
-526 PEKAADIKTGTVY
+526 Y
-539 TTGDIFKEVKL
+539 TTGDTYAKTDLGTAYKAYETKL
-550 NANYSAYVENLEKNK
+550 KNDNK

-604 VSAILAKI
+604 VSAILKAI

-721 SADAAISLADCYQLQ
+721 PADAAISLADCYQLQ
-736 ADIAYQPEMYPLLA
+736 ADIAYQPDMYPLLA

-776 RLYAYEIALN
+776 KLYAYEIALN

>member
-227 NALELL
+227 NVLELL

-240 KLTVYRRSSTY
+240 KLTVYRPT
-251 IGTEKYADAF
+251 KYTVADYAEAF
-261 KEGCYVLKDG
+261 NAGCYVIKDG

-278 AGEAFCKQPGT
+278 AGETFCKQPGT
-289 IYYEKL
+289 IYYEQL
-295 SIADAYKA
+295 AIADAYKK
-303 MVKDIKDSET
+303 MVSEIEASAT
-313 NSSKYE
+313 NASAYA
-319 SDAWYNYF
+319 SDAWYNYTHDF
-327 NDNTEILD
+327 TEILD
-335 TRTGKMT
+335 TRSGEMT
-342 NYSTLRIEE
+342 TYSKLRIEE

-377 INKLLNG
+377 INKLLDS
-384 LNLDGIIGL
+384 LKAQQLLDL
-393 VNALLQENGAD
+393 VNSLLKENGAD
-404 LTSGDIGNVV
+404 LSSGDIGNVV

-423 GKGGETTGLAYPV
+423 GKGGETTGLALPV

-444 LSDKNVFKSTGETAY
+444 FTSKEVYKSTGKNAFKVGALA
-459 EYDDEGHLVYEVD
+459 DEV
-472 ASGNTTDIPKLTG
+472 
-485 KTGTVY
+485 VY
-491 VITYSDS
+491 VTTYTDT
-498 GKKNPD
+498 GEVNDD
-504 GTPILNATVN
+504 GTPVLTAKITREAFDNATMKQPPKTN
-514 RAEFDT
+514 AEIVPGQ
-520 TKMSPL
+520 K
-526 PEKAADIKTGTVY
+526 Y
-539 TTGDIFKEVKL
+539 TTGDTYAKTDLGTAYKAYETKL
-550 NANYSAYVENLEKNK
+550 KNDNK

-604 VSAILAKI
+604 VSAILKAI

-629 DLTGVTVEGVQKLL
+629 DLTGVTVEGVQKIL

-673 LATTAGTT
+673 LATTTGTT

-721 SADAAISLADCYQLQ
+721 PADAAISLADCYQLQ
-736 ADIAYQPEMYPLLA
+736 ADIAYQPDMYPLLA

-776 RLYAYEIALN
+776 KLYAYEIALN

>member
-77 VRTIILVIL
+77 ARTIILVIL

-94 IAGLDIRNEK
+94 VAGLDIRNEK

-134 ANKRE
+134 ADKRE

-197 DGLFDSLKAQ
+197 DGLFDSLQSQ

-240 KLTVYRRSSTY
+240 KLTVYRPT
-251 IGTEKYADAF
+251 KYTVADYAEAF
-261 KEGCYVLKDG
+261 NAGCYVIKDG

-278 AGEAFCKQPGT
+278 AGETFSKQPGT
-289 IYYEKL
+289 IYYESL
-295 SIADAYKA
+295 SIADAYKK
-303 MVKDIKDSET
+303 MVSEIEESAT
-313 NSSKYE
+313 NASAYE
-319 SDAWYNYF
+319 SDAWYNYT
-327 NDNTEILD
+327 NDITEILD

-377 INKLLNG
+377 INKLLDS
-384 LNLDGIIGL
+384 LKAQQLLDL
-393 VNALLQENGAD
+393 VNSLLKDNDAD
-404 LTSGDIGNVV
+404 LSSGDIGNVV

-423 GKGGETTGLAYPV
+423 GKGGETTGLALPA

-444 LSDKNVFKSTGETAY
+444 FTSKEVYKSTGKNAFKVGATA
-459 EYDDEGHLVYEVD
+459 DEV
-472 ASGNTTDIPKLTG
+472 
-485 KTGTVY
+485 VY
-491 VITYSDS
+491 VTTYTDT
-498 GKKNPD
+498 GEVNDD
-504 GTPILNATVN
+504 GTPVLTAKITREAFDNATM
-514 RAEFDT
+514 
-520 TKMSPL
+520 KQP
-526 PEKAADIKTGTVY
+526 PKTNEEIVPGQKY
-539 TTGDIFKEVKL
+539 TTGDTYAKTDLGTAYTAYKTKL
-550 NANYSAYVENLEKNK
+550 ESDNK

-590 NLNDIIGGLVSGLD
+590 DLNDIIGGLVPGLD
-604 VSAILAKI
+604 VAGILKAI

-621 LTQILSKI
+621 LTQILGKI

-736 ADIAYQPEMYPLLA
+736 ADIAYQPDMYPLLA

-776 RLYAYEIALN
+776 KLYAYEIALN

>member
-77 VRTIILVIL
+77 VRTIILVVL

-134 ANKRE
+134 ADKRE
-139 SGYAYKLNERVDN
+139 SGYAYKLNDRVDN

-197 DGLFDSLKAQ
+197 NGLFDSLKAQ

-240 KLTVYRRSSTY
+240 KLTVYRPT
-251 IGTEKYADAF
+251 KYTVADYAEAF
-261 KEGCYVLKDG
+261 NAGCYVIKDG

-278 AGEAFCKQPGT
+278 AGETFSKQPGT
-289 IYYEKL
+289 VYYEKL
-295 SIADAYKA
+295 AIADAYKK
-303 MVKDIKDSET
+303 MVSEIEESAT
-313 NSSKYE
+313 NASAYE
-319 SDAWYNYF
+319 SDAWYNYT
-327 NDNTEILD
+327 NDITEILD
-335 TRTGKMT
+335 TRSGKMT
-342 NYSTLRIEE
+342 NYSTLRTEE

-377 INKLLNG
+377 INKLLDS
-384 LNLDGIIGL
+384 LKAQQLLDL
-393 VNALLQENGAD
+393 VNSLLKENGAD
-404 LTSGDIGNVV
+404 LSSGDIGNVV

-423 GKGGETTGLAYPV
+423 GKGGETTGLALPA
-436 QYLFGNLN
+436 QYLFGNLDFT
-444 LSDKNVFKSTGETAY
+444 SKEVYKSTGKNAFKVGALA
-459 EYDDEGHLVYEVD
+459 DEV
-472 ASGNTTDIPKLTG
+472 
-485 KTGTVY
+485 VY
-491 VITYSDS
+491 VTTYTDS
-498 GKKNPD
+498 GEVNDD
-504 GTPILNATVN
+504 GTPVLTAKITREAFDNATMKQLPKTS
-514 RAEFDT
+514 AEIVPGQ
-520 TKMSPL
+520 K
-526 PEKAADIKTGTVY
+526 Y
-539 TTGDIFKEVKL
+539 TTGDTYAKTKL
-550 NANYSAYVENLEKNK
+550 GTAYTAYKTKLESDNK

-590 NLNDIIGGLVSGLD
+590 DLNDIIGGLVSGLD
-604 VSAILAKI
+604 VSAILKAI

-621 LTQILSKI
+621 LTQILGKI

-736 ADIAYQPEMYPLLA
+736 ADIAYQPDMYPLLA

-776 RLYAYEIALN
+776 KLYAYEIALN

>member
-77 VRTIILVIL
+77 ARTIILVIL
-86 AVALMLAP
+86 AVTLMLAP
-94 IAGLDIRNEK
+94 VAGLDARNEK

-119 VENYSLQKQWFNALS
+119 VENYSLQKQWFNAIS

-139 SGYAYKLNERVDN
+139 SGYAYKLNDRVDN

-177 AYYQVGGLDGEMI
+177 AYYQIGGLDGEMI

-197 DGLFDSLKAQ
+197 DGLFDSLQSQ

-240 KLTVYRRSSTY
+240 KLTVYRPT
-251 IGTEKYADAF
+251 KYTVADYAEAF
-261 KEGCYVLKDG
+261 SAGCYVIKDG

-278 AGEAFCKQPGT
+278 AGETFSKQPGT
-289 IYYEKL
+289 IYYEQL
-295 SIADAYKA
+295 AIADAYKK
-303 MVKDIKDSET
+303 MVSEIEESAT
-313 NSSKYE
+313 NASAYE
-319 SDAWYNYF
+319 SDAWYNYT
-327 NDNTEILD
+327 NDITEILD

-377 INKLLNG
+377 INKLLDS
-384 LNLDGIIGL
+384 LKAQQLLDL
-393 VNALLQENGAD
+393 VNSLLKDNDAD
-404 LTSGDIGNVV
+404 LSSGDIGNVV

-423 GKGGETTGLAYPV
+423 GKGGETTGLALPA
-436 QYLFGNLN
+436 QYLFGNL
-444 LSDKNVFKSTGETAY
+444 SFTSKEVYKSTGKNAFKVGALA
-459 EYDDEGHLVYEVD
+459 DE
-472 ASGNTTDIPKLTG
+472 I
-485 KTGTVY
+485 VY
-491 VITYSDS
+491 VTTYKDS
-498 GKKNPD
+498 GKVNDD
-504 GTPILNATVN
+504 GTPILTATITREAFDNATMKQPPKTN
-514 RAEFDT
+514 AEIVLGQ
-520 TKMSPL
+520 K
-526 PEKAADIKTGTVY
+526 Y
-539 TTGDIFKEVKL
+539 TTGDTYAKTDLGTAYTAYKTKL
-550 NANYSAYVENLEKNK
+550 ESDNK

-590 NLNDIIGGLVSGLD
+590 DLNDIIGGLVPGLD
-604 VSAILAKI
+604 VAGILKAI

-621 LTQILSKI
+621 LTQILGKI

-681 VDMSDYAWVK
+681 VDMSDYAWIK

-702 CALAAKGGLLTGKT
+702 CALIAKGGLLTGKT

-736 ADIAYQPEMYPLLA
+736 ADIAYQPDMYPLLA

-776 RLYAYEIALN
+776 KLYAYEIALN

>member
-77 VRTIILVIL
+77 ARTIILVIL

-94 IAGLDIRNEK
+94 VAGLDIRNEK

-134 ANKRE
+134 ADKRE

-197 DGLFDSLKAQ
+197 DGLFDSLQSQ

-240 KLTVYRRSSTY
+240 KLTVYRPT
-251 IGTEKYADAF
+251 KYTVADYAEAF
-261 KEGCYVLKDG
+261 SAGCYVIKDG

-278 AGEAFCKQPGT
+278 AGETFSKQPGT
-289 IYYEKL
+289 VYYEKL
-295 SIADAYKA
+295 AIADAYKK
-303 MVKDIKDSET
+303 MVSEIEESAT
-313 NSSKYE
+313 NASAYE
-319 SDAWYNYF
+319 SDAWYNYT
-327 NDNTEILD
+327 NDITEILD

-377 INKLLNG
+377 INKLLDS
-384 LNLDGIIGL
+384 LKAQQLLEL
-393 VNALLQENGAD
+393 VNSLLKENGAD
-404 LTSGDIGNVV
+404 LSSGDIGNVV

-423 GKGGETTGLAYPV
+423 GKGGETTGLALPA
-436 QYLFGNLN
+436 QYLFGNLDFT
-444 LSDKNVFKSTGETAY
+444 SKEVYKSTGKNAFKVGATA
-459 EYDDEGHLVYEVD
+459 DEV
-472 ASGNTTDIPKLTG
+472 
-485 KTGTVY
+485 VY
-491 VITYSDS
+491 VTTYTDT
-498 GKKNPD
+498 GEVNDD
-504 GTPILNATVN
+504 GTPVLTAKITREAFDNATMKQLPKTS
-514 RAEFDT
+514 AEIVPGQ
-520 TKMSPL
+520 K
-526 PEKAADIKTGTVY
+526 Y
-539 TTGDIFKEVKL
+539 TTGDTYAKTKL
-550 NANYSAYVENLEKNK
+550 GTAYTAYKTKLESDNK

-590 NLNDIIGGLVSGLD
+590 DLNDIIGGLVPGLD
-604 VSAILAKI
+604 VAGILKAI

-621 LTQILSKI
+621 LTQILGKI

-736 ADIAYQPEMYPLLA
+736 ADIAYQPDMYPLLA

-776 RLYAYEIALN
+776 KLYAYEIALN

>member
-77 VRTIILVIL
+77 VRTIILVVL

-94 IAGLDIRNEK
+94 VAGLDIRNEK

-134 ANKRE
+134 ADKRE

-197 DGLFDSLKAQ
+197 DGLFDSLQSQ

-240 KLTVYRRSSTY
+240 KLTVYRPT
-251 IGTEKYADAF
+251 KYTVADYAEAF
-261 KEGCYVLKDG
+261 SAGCYVIKDG

-278 AGEAFCKQPGT
+278 AGETFSKQPGT
-289 IYYEKL
+289 VYYEKL
-295 SIADAYKA
+295 AIADAYKK
-303 MVKDIKDSET
+303 MVSEIEESAT
-313 NSSKYE
+313 NASAYE
-319 SDAWYNYF
+319 SDAWYNYT
-327 NDNTEILD
+327 NDITEILD

-377 INKLLNG
+377 INKLLDS
-384 LNLDGIIGL
+384 LKAQQLLDL
-393 VNALLQENGAD
+393 VNSLLKENGAD
-404 LTSGDIGNVV
+404 LSSGDIGNVV

-423 GKGGETTGLAYPV
+423 GKGGETTGLALPA
-436 QYLFGNLN
+436 QYLFGNLDFT
-444 LSDKNVFKSTGETAY
+444 SKEVYKSTGKNAFKVGATA
-459 EYDDEGHLVYEVD
+459 DEV
-472 ASGNTTDIPKLTG
+472 
-485 KTGTVY
+485 VY
-491 VITYSDS
+491 VTTYTDT
-498 GKKNPD
+498 GEVNDD
-504 GTPILNATVN
+504 GTPVLTAKITREAFDNATMKQLPKTS
-514 RAEFDT
+514 AEIV
-520 TKMSPL
+520 
-526 PEKAADIKTGTVY
+526 PEQKY
-539 TTGDIFKEVKL
+539 TTGDTYAKTKL
-550 NANYSAYVENLEKNK
+550 GTAYTAYKTKLESDNK

-590 NLNDIIGGLVSGLD
+590 DLNDIIGGLVPGLD
-604 VSAILAKI
+604 VAGILKAI

-621 LTQILSKI
+621 LTQVLGKI

-736 ADIAYQPEMYPLLA
+736 ADIAYQPDMYPLLA

-776 RLYAYEIALN
+776 KLYAYEIALN

>member
-77 VRTIILVIL
+77 VRTIILVVL

-190 KVTGDNI
+190 KVTGENI
-197 DGLFDSLKAQ
+197 NGLFDSLKTQ

-219 DGYIFGVE
+219 DGYVFGVE

-240 KLTVYRRSSTY
+240 KLTVYRPT
-251 IGTEKYADAF
+251 KYTVADYAEAF
-261 KEGCYVLKDG
+261 SAGCYVIKDG

-278 AGEAFCKQPGT
+278 AGETFCKQPGT
-289 IYYEKL
+289 VYYEKL
-295 SIADAYKA
+295 AIADAYKK
-303 MVKDIKDSET
+303 MVSEIEESAT
-313 NSSKYE
+313 NASAYE
-319 SDAWYNYF
+319 SDAWYNYT
-327 NDNTEILD
+327 NDITEILD
-335 TRTGKMT
+335 TRSGKMT

-377 INKLLNG
+377 INKLLDS
-384 LNLDGIIGL
+384 LKAQQLLDL
-393 VNALLQENGAD
+393 VNSLLKENGAD
-404 LTSGDIGNVV
+404 LSSGDIGNVV

-423 GKGGETTGLAYPV
+423 GKGGETTGLALPA
-436 QYLFGNLN
+436 QYLFGNLDFT
-444 LSDKNVFKSTGETAY
+444 SKEVYKSTGKNAFKVGALA
-459 EYDDEGHLVYEVD
+459 DEV
-472 ASGNTTDIPKLTG
+472 
-485 KTGTVY
+485 VY
-491 VITYSDS
+491 VTTYTDS
-498 GKKNPD
+498 GEVNDD
-504 GTPILNATVN
+504 GTPVLTAKITREAFDNATMKQLPKTS
-514 RAEFDT
+514 AEIV
-520 TKMSPL
+520 
-526 PEKAADIKTGTVY
+526 PEQKY
-539 TTGDIFKEVKL
+539 TTGDTYAKTKL
-550 NANYSAYVENLEKNK
+550 GTAYTAYKTKLESDNK

-590 NLNDIIGGLVSGLD
+590 DLNDIIGGLVPGLD
-604 VSAILAKI
+604 VAGILKAI

-621 LTQILSKI
+621 LTQILGKI

-702 CALAAKGGLLTGKT
+702 CALIAKGGLLTGKT

-736 ADIAYQPEMYPLLA
+736 ADIAYQPDMYPLLA

-776 RLYAYEIALN
+776 KLYAYEIALN

>member
-62 LLQIGLYLVLKKQQA
+62 LLQIGLYLVLKKQQS

-94 IAGLDIRNEK
+94 VAGLDIRNEK

-134 ANKRE
+134 ADKRE

-197 DGLFDSLKAQ
+197 DGLFDSLQSQ

-240 KLTVYRRSSTY
+240 KLTVYRPT
-251 IGTEKYADAF
+251 KYTVADYAEAF
-261 KEGCYVLKDG
+261 NAGCYVIKDG

-278 AGEAFCKQPGT
+278 AGETFSKQPGT
-289 IYYEKL
+289 VYYEKL
-295 SIADAYKA
+295 AIADAYKK
-303 MVKDIKDSET
+303 MVSEIEESAT
-313 NSSKYE
+313 NASAYE
-319 SDAWYNYF
+319 SDAWYNYT
-327 NDNTEILD
+327 NDITEILD
-335 TRTGKMT
+335 TRSGKMT

-377 INKLLNG
+377 INKLLDS
-384 LNLDGIIGL
+384 LKAQQLLDL
-393 VNALLQENGAD
+393 VNSLLKENSAD
-404 LTSGDIGNVV
+404 LSSGDIGNVV

-423 GKGGETTGLAYPV
+423 GKGGETTGLALPA
-436 QYLFGNLN
+436 QYLFGNLDFT
-444 LSDKNVFKSTGETAY
+444 SKEVYKSTGKNAFKVGALA
-459 EYDDEGHLVYEVD
+459 DEV
-472 ASGNTTDIPKLTG
+472 
-485 KTGTVY
+485 VY
-491 VITYSDS
+491 VTTYTDS
-498 GKKNPD
+498 GEVNDD
-504 GTPILNATVN
+504 GTPVLTAKITREAFDNATMKQLPKTS
-514 RAEFDT
+514 AEIVPGQ
-520 TKMSPL
+520 K
-526 PEKAADIKTGTVY
+526 Y
-539 TTGDIFKEVKL
+539 TTGDTYAKTKL
-550 NANYSAYVENLEKNK
+550 GTAYTAYKAKLESDNK

-590 NLNDIIGGLVSGLD
+590 DLNDIIGGLVPGLD
-604 VSAILAKI
+604 VAGILKAI

-621 LTQILSKI
+621 LTQILGKI

-702 CALAAKGGLLTGKT
+702 CALVAKGGLLTGKT

-736 ADIAYQPEMYPLLA
+736 ADIAYQPDMYPLLA

-776 RLYAYEIALN
+776 KLYAYEIALN

>member
-119 VENYSLQKQWFNALS
+119 VENYSLQKQWFNAIS

-139 SGYAYKLNERVDN
+139 SGYAYKLNDRVDN

-197 DGLFDSLKAQ
+197 DGLFDSLKTQ

-240 KLTVYRRSSTY
+240 KLTVYRPT
-251 IGTEKYADAF
+251 KYTVADYAEAF
-261 KEGCYVLKDG
+261 NAGCYVINNDG

-278 AGEAFCKQPGT
+278 AGETFCKQPGT
-289 IYYEKL
+289 IYYESL
-295 SIADAYKA
+295 SIADAYKK
-303 MVKDIKDSET
+303 MVSEIEESAT
-313 NSSKYE
+313 NASAYA
-319 SDAWYNYF
+319 SDAWYNYT
-327 NDNTEILD
+327 NDITEILD

-377 INKLLNG
+377 INKLLDS
-384 LNLDGIIGL
+384 LKAQQLLDL
-393 VNALLQENGAD
+393 VNSLLKENGAD
-404 LTSGDIGNVV
+404 LSSGDIGNVV

-423 GKGGETTGLAYPV
+423 GKGGETTGLALPA

-444 LSDKNVFKSTGETAY
+444 FTSKEVYKSTGKNAFKVGALA
-459 EYDDEGHLVYEVD
+459 DEV
-472 ASGNTTDIPKLTG
+472 
-485 KTGTVY
+485 VY
-491 VITYSDS
+491 VTTYTDT
-498 GKKNPD
+498 GEVNDD
-504 GTPILNATVN
+504 GTPILTAKITREAFDNATMKQPPKTN
-514 RAEFDT
+514 AEIVPGQ
-520 TKMSPL
+520 K
-526 PEKAADIKTGTVY
+526 Y
-539 TTGDIFKEVKL
+539 TTGDTYAKTDLGTAYKAYETKL
-550 NANYSAYVENLEKNK
+550 KNDNK

-604 VSAILAKI
+604 VSAILKAI

-673 LATTAGTT
+673 LATTTGTT

-721 SADAAISLADCYQLQ
+721 PADAAISLADCYQLQ

-776 RLYAYEIALN
+776 KLYAYEIALN

>member
-119 VENYSLQKQWFNALS
+119 VENYSLQKQWFNAIS

-139 SGYAYKLNERVDN
+139 SGYAYKLNDRVDN

-197 DGLFDSLKAQ
+197 DGLFDSLQSQ

-227 NALELL
+227 NVLELL

-240 KLTVYRRSSTY
+240 KLTVYRPT
-251 IGTEKYADAF
+251 KYTVADYAEAF
-261 KEGCYVLKDG
+261 NAGCYVIKDG

-278 AGEAFCKQPGT
+278 AGETFSKQPGT
-289 IYYEKL
+289 VYYEKL
-295 SIADAYKA
+295 AIADAYKK
-303 MVKDIKDSET
+303 MVSEIEESAT
-313 NSSKYE
+313 NASAYE
-319 SDAWYNYF
+319 SDAWYNYT
-327 NDNTEILD
+327 NDITEILD

-377 INKLLNG
+377 INKLLDS
-384 LNLDGIIGL
+384 LKAQQLLDL
-393 VNALLQENGAD
+393 VNSLLKENGAD
-404 LTSGDIGNVV
+404 LSSGDIGNVV

-423 GKGGETTGLAYPV
+423 GKGGETTGLALPA
-436 QYLFGNLN
+436 QYLFGNLDFT
-444 LSDKNVFKSTGETAY
+444 SKEVYKSTGKNAFKVGALA
-459 EYDDEGHLVYEVD
+459 DEV
-472 ASGNTTDIPKLTG
+472 
-485 KTGTVY
+485 VY
-491 VITYSDS
+491 VTTYTDS
-498 GKKNPD
+498 GEVNDD
-504 GTPILNATVN
+504 GTPVLTAKITREAFDNATMKQLPKTS
-514 RAEFDT
+514 AEIV
-520 TKMSPL
+520 
-526 PEKAADIKTGTVY
+526 PEQKY
-539 TTGDIFKEVKL
+539 TTGDTYAKTKL
-550 NANYSAYVENLEKNK
+550 EAAYTAYKTKLESDNK

-590 NLNDIIGGLVSGLD
+590 DLNDIIGGLVPGLD
-604 VSAILAKI
+604 VAGILKAI

-621 LTQILSKI
+621 LTQILGKI

-702 CALAAKGGLLTGKT
+702 CALIAKGGLLTGKT

-736 ADIAYQPEMYPLLA
+736 ADIAYQPDMYPLLA

-776 RLYAYEIALN
+776 KLYAYEIALN

>member
-77 VRTIILVIL
+77 VRTIILVVL

-134 ANKRE
+134 ADKRE

-197 DGLFDSLKAQ
+197 DGLFDSLKTQ

-240 KLTVYRRSSTY
+240 KLTVYRPT
-251 IGTEKYADAF
+251 KYTVADYAEAF
-261 KEGCYVLKDG
+261 SAGCYVIKDG

-278 AGEAFCKQPGT
+278 AGETFSKQPGT
-289 IYYEKL
+289 IYYEQL
-295 SIADAYKA
+295 SIADAYKK
-303 MVKDIKDSET
+303 MVSEIEESAT
-313 NSSKYE
+313 NASAYE
-319 SDAWYNYF
+319 SDAWYNYT
-327 NDNTEILD
+327 NDITEILD

-377 INKLLNG
+377 INKLLDS
-384 LNLDGIIGL
+384 LKAQQLLDL
-393 VNALLQENGAD
+393 VNSLLKDNDAD
-404 LTSGDIGNVV
+404 LSSGDIGNVV

-423 GKGGETTGLAYPV
+423 GKGDETTGLALPA

-444 LSDKNVFKSTGETAY
+444 FTSKEVYKSTGKNAFKVGATA
-459 EYDDEGHLVYEVD
+459 DEV
-472 ASGNTTDIPKLTG
+472 
-485 KTGTVY
+485 VY
-491 VITYSDS
+491 VTTYTDT
-498 GKKNPD
+498 GEVNDD
-504 GTPILNATVN
+504 GTPVLTAKITREAFDNATM
-514 RAEFDT
+514 
-520 TKMSPL
+520 KQP
-526 PEKAADIKTGTVY
+526 PKTNEEIVPGQKY
-539 TTGDIFKEVKL
+539 TTGDTYAKTDLGTAYTAYKTKL
-550 NANYSAYVENLEKNK
+550 ESDNK

-590 NLNDIIGGLVSGLD
+590 DLNDIIGGLVPGLD
-604 VSAILAKI
+604 VAGILKAI

-621 LTQILSKI
+621 LTQILGKI

-736 ADIAYQPEMYPLLA
+736 ADIAYQPDMYPLLA

-776 RLYAYEIALN
+776 KLYAYEIALN

>member
-77 VRTIILVIL
+77 VRTIILVVL

-134 ANKRE
+134 ADKRE

-152 VIRTYGLSEYYP
+152 VIRTYGLSEYYPNYP

-197 DGLFDSLKAQ
+197 DGLFDSLKTQ

-219 DGYIFGVE
+219 DGYVFGVE

-240 KLTVYRRSSTY
+240 KLTVYRPT
-251 IGTEKYADAF
+251 KYTIADYAEAF
-261 KEGCYVLKDG
+261 SAGCYVIKDG

-278 AGEAFCKQPGT
+278 AGETFSKQPGT
-289 IYYEKL
+289 VYYEKL
-295 SIADAYKA
+295 AIADAYKK
-303 MVKDIKDSET
+303 MVSEIEASAT
-313 NSSKYE
+313 NASAYE
-319 SDAWYNYF
+319 SDAWYNYT
-327 NDNTEILD
+327 NDITEILD

-377 INKLLNG
+377 INKLLDS
-384 LNLDGIIGL
+384 LKAQQLLDL
-393 VNALLQENGAD
+393 VNTLLKENGAD
-404 LTSGDIGNVV
+404 LSSGDIGNVV

-423 GKGGETTGLAYPV
+423 GKGGETTGLALPA
-436 QYLFGNLN
+436 QYLFGNLDFT
-444 LSDKNVFKSTGETAY
+444 SKEVYKSTGKNAFKVGATA
-459 EYDDEGHLVYEVD
+459 DEV
-472 ASGNTTDIPKLTG
+472 
-485 KTGTVY
+485 VY
-491 VITYSDS
+491 VTTYTDT
-498 GKKNPD
+498 GEVNDD
-504 GTPILNATVN
+504 GTPVLTAKITREAFDNATM
-514 RAEFDT
+514 
-520 TKMSPL
+520 KQL
-526 PEKAADIKTGTVY
+526 PKTSAKIVPEQKY
-539 TTGDIFKEVKL
+539 TTGDTYAKTKL
-550 NANYSAYVENLEKNK
+550 GTAYTAYKTKLESDNK

-590 NLNDIIGGLVSGLD
+590 DLNDIIGGLVPGLD
-604 VSAILAKI
+604 VAGILKAI

-621 LTQILSKI
+621 LTQILGKI

-702 CALAAKGGLLTGKT
+702 CALVAKGGLLTGKT

-736 ADIAYQPEMYPLLA
+736 ADIAYQPDMYPLLA

-776 RLYAYEIALN
+776 KLYAYEIALN

>member
-139 SGYAYKLNERVDN
+139 SGYAYKLNDRVDN

-197 DGLFDSLKAQ
+197 DGLFDSLQSQ

-240 KLTVYRRSSTY
+240 KLTVYRPT
-251 IGTEKYADAF
+251 KYTVADYAEAF
-261 KEGCYVLKDG
+261 NAGCYVIKDG

-278 AGEAFCKQPGT
+278 AGETFSKQPGT
-289 IYYEKL
+289 VYYEKL
-295 SIADAYKA
+295 AIADAYKK
-303 MVKDIKDSET
+303 MVSEIEESAT
-313 NSSKYE
+313 NASAYE
-319 SDAWYNYF
+319 SDAWYNYT
-327 NDNTEILD
+327 NDITEILD

-377 INKLLNG
+377 INKLLDS
-384 LNLDGIIGL
+384 LKAQQLLDL
-393 VNALLQENGAD
+393 VNSLLKENGAD
-404 LTSGDIGNVV
+404 LSSGDIGNVV

-423 GKGGETTGLAYPV
+423 GKGGETTGLALPA
-436 QYLFGNLN
+436 QYLFGNLDFT
-444 LSDKNVFKSTGETAY
+444 SKEVYKSTGKNAFKVGALA
-459 EYDDEGHLVYEVD
+459 DEV
-472 ASGNTTDIPKLTG
+472 
-485 KTGTVY
+485 VY
-491 VITYSDS
+491 VTTYTDS
-498 GKKNPD
+498 GEVNDD
-504 GTPILNATVN
+504 GTPVLTAKITREAFDNATMKQLPKTS
-514 RAEFDT
+514 AEIV
-520 TKMSPL
+520 
-526 PEKAADIKTGTVY
+526 PEQKY
-539 TTGDIFKEVKL
+539 TTGDTYAKTKL
-550 NANYSAYVENLEKNK
+550 GTAYTAYKTKLESDNK

-590 NLNDIIGGLVSGLD
+590 DLNDIIGGLVPGLD
-604 VSAILAKI
+604 VAGILKAI

-621 LTQILSKI
+621 LTQILGKI

-736 ADIAYQPEMYPLLA
+736 ADIAYQPDMYPLLA

-776 RLYAYEIALN
+776 KLYAYEIALN

>member
-77 VRTIILVIL
+77 VRTIILVVL

-119 VENYSLQKQWFNALS
+119 VENYSLQKQWFNAIS

-139 SGYAYKLNERVDN
+139 SGYAYKLNDRVDN

-240 KLTVYRRSSTY
+240 KLTVYRPT
-251 IGTEKYADAF
+251 KYTVADYAEAF
-261 KEGCYVLKDG
+261 SAGCYVINNDG

-289 IYYEKL
+289 IYYEQL
-295 SIADAYKA
+295 AIADAYKK
-303 MVKDIKDSET
+303 MVSEIEESAT
-313 NSSKYE
+313 NASAYE
-319 SDAWYNYF
+319 SDAWYNYT
-327 NDNTEILD
+327 NDITEILD
-335 TRTGKMT
+335 TRTGEMT

-377 INKLLNG
+377 INKLLDS
-384 LNLDGIIGL
+384 LKAQQLLDL
-393 VNALLQENGAD
+393 VNSLLKDNDAD

-423 GKGGETTGLAYPV
+423 GKGGETTGLALPA
-436 QYLFGNLN
+436 QYLFGNLDFT
-444 LSDKNVFKSTGETAY
+444 SKEVYKSTGKNAFKVGATA
-459 EYDDEGHLVYEVD
+459 DEV
-472 ASGNTTDIPKLTG
+472 
-485 KTGTVY
+485 VY
-491 VITYSDS
+491 VTTYKDS
-498 GKKNPD
+498 GEVNDD
-504 GTPILNATVN
+504 GSPVLTATITREAFDNATMKQPPKTS
-514 RAEFDT
+514 AEIVPGQ
-520 TKMSPL
+520 K
-526 PEKAADIKTGTVY
+526 Y
-539 TTGDIFKEVKL
+539 TTGDTYAKTKL
-550 NANYSAYVENLEKNK
+550 GTAYTAYKTKLESDNK

-590 NLNDIIGGLVSGLD
+590 DLNDIIGGLVPGLD
-604 VSAILAKI
+604 VAGILKAI

-621 LTQILSKI
+621 LTQILGKI

-736 ADIAYQPEMYPLLA
+736 ADIAYQPDMYPLLA

-776 RLYAYEIALN
+776 KLYAYEIALN